1 MTPAALCVLD
11 TKNQH
16 SALTVQRCLSAHSE
30 VLSLTTKAILQD
42 LCPATTGKMWIHHI
56 ISPIYWIKIGQF
68 GFDLTWVSAPLSSDD
83 CFVFLNV
90 VFSLLLLFS
99 VSTTS
104 HSKPT
109 TSPTLFQTAEH
120 KPKKLHLPGQ
130 FFLKTDL
137 ALLLLNALAQLS
149 TCSVHPQASLDLD
162 TKPWAVSREQLINE

>member
-1 MTPAALCVLD
+1 MTPAALYVLD

-16 SALTVQRCLSAHSE
+16 SALTVQHCLSAHSE

-42 LCPATTGKMWIHHI
+42 LCPASTGKMWIHHI

-68 GFDLTWVSAPLSSDD
+68 WFDLTWVNAPISSDD

-90 VFSLLLLFS
+90 VLSLLLLFS

-104 HSKPT
+104 HLKPT

-120 KPKKLHLPGQ
+120 KPKKAPPSRPVLFKKQTWPCCFWMPWHSCPPAVCTRKQAWTWTPSPGQ
-130 FFLKTDL
+130 
-137 ALLLLNALAQLS
+137 
-149 TCSVHPQASLDLD
+149 
-162 TKPWAVSREQLINE
+162 WAGSSS